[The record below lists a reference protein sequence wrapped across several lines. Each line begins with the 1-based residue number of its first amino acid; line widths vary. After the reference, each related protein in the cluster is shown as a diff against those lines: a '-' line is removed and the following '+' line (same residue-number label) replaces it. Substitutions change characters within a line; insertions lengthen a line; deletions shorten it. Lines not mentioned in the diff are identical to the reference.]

1 MATISAAMVKELREK
16 TGAGMMDCKN
26 ALNETAGNIEGA
38 VDWLR
43 KKGLSKAAKKSG
55 RVAAEGL
62 IGLVVD
68 GTRGAMVEVNSETDF
83 VARNGDFQSLV
94 RNVTVVALEGK
105 LDDVEAIKAAT
116 YPGGGTT
123 VEAAVANAIATIGEN
138 MTIRRAARLA
148 VNEGVIAQYMHNS
161 VGEGLGK
168 IGVLVA
174 LESAGSADALNEL
187 GRKIAQHVAAIN
199 PLALDASGI
208 DPEVVA
214 REKAVLAEKNGAGK
228 PPHVVERIVESGLK
242 SFFKENCLLDQV
254 SIHAEHGGKT
264 IGQTVREGAG
274 IGAPVELKSFVRYAL
289 GEGIEKDTGDF
300 AAEVA
305 AAASGQA

>member
-1 MATISAAMVKELREK
+1 MATISAALVKDLREK

-26 ALNETAGNIEGA
+26 ALNETGGDIEGA

-62 IGLVVD
+62 VGLSVVASE
-68 GTRGAMVEVNSETDF
+68 GAIVEVNSETDF
-83 VARNGDFQSLV
+83 VARNDDFQTLV
-94 RNVTVVALEGK
+94 RNITAVVVKDK
-105 LDDVEAIKAAT
+105 LVDVEAIKAAA
-116 YPGGGTT
+116 YPAGGT

-138 MTIRRAARLA
+138 MTIRRATRLA
-148 VNEGVIAQYMHNS
+148 VGAGVVATYVHNA

-168 IGVLVA
+168 IGVMVA
-174 LESAGSADALNEL
+174 LESAGSAEALNEL
-187 GRKIAQHVAAIN
+187 GRRIAQHVAAIN

-214 REKAVLAEKNGAGK
+214 RERSVLAEKNGAGK
-228 PPHVVERIVESGLK
+228 PPHVVEKIVESGLK

-254 SIHAEHGGKT
+254 SIHAEHAGKT
-264 IGQTVREGAG
+264 VGQVVKEGAG
-274 IGAPVELKSFVRYAL
+274 VGAPVELKGFVRYAL
-289 GEGIEKDTGDF
+289 GEGIEKEIGDF

-305 AAASGQA
+305 AAAKG